1 MLDFQAI
8 GAKIHMLRIK
18 HEYKQEYLADL
29 LYVSRQAV
37 SRWELGQTLP
47 SIDNLVQLCKLFNTS
62 FEEYYQVKFRLIY
75 LLFLS
80 VF

>member
-37 SRWELGQTLP
+37 SRWELGQA
-47 SIDNLVQLCKLFNTS
+47 
-62 FEEYYQVKFRLIY
+62 Y
-75 LLFLS
+75 LLLII
-80 VF
+80 